1 LALTACASDSEA
13 DHDRSTTTVD
23 RSPYDLVVT
32 PAARL
37 VGEAAGVD
45 VGHALRRMAD
55 RVFGLLPHEGRIS
68 IRAGVD
74 AARTIPEVG
83 FGGFTNPGTGDVF
96 VWLAHSPPAA
106 PTAASFRRWLH
117 ATLAHEL
124 HHSSRIRSGP
134 GYGTHLG
141 EALVTE
147 GLADSFALE
156 IVRGA
161 PTLPWDSALTIEER
175 VSTWLPAREALWSGY
190 DHDRWFFGHGDL
202 PRWAGYSLGFDAV
215 QQYLDAGQG
224 RTAATSVAVDAH
236 EVLDDYEP

>member
-1 LALTACASDSEA
+1 
-13 DHDRSTTTVD
+13 
-23 RSPYDLVVT
+23 
-32 PAARL
+32 
-37 VGEAAGVD
+37 
-45 VGHALRRMAD
+45 
-55 RVFGLLPHEGRIS
+55 
-68 IRAGVD
+68 
-74 AARTIPEVG
+74 
-83 FGGFTNPGTGDVF
+83 
-96 VWLAHSPPAA
+96 
-106 PTAASFRRWLH
+106 
-117 ATLAHEL
+117 
-124 HHSSRIRSGP
+124 
-134 GYGTHLG
+134 
-141 EALVTE
+141 LVTE